1 MSLDLN
7 GQDGAGKENLPAGE
21 ISEKN
26 ENRGNAAEKFSSS
39 EKPKETEEGTADEA
53 KGYVFDFGDSAN
65 APLPLRRGRDTARK
79 TGATPGETDTE
90 TARRAGTH
98 FGVKTPRKAA
108 EKTKAFRPISMR
120 REGECSPRKNGRPKR
135 KRASEK

>member
-65 APLPLRRGRDTARK
+65 GTPPVADTARK

-120 REGECSPRKNGRPKR
+120 REGECSPRKNGHPKR

>member
-26 ENRGNAAEKFSSS
+26 ENRGNAAEK
-39 EKPKETEEGTADEA
+39 PKETEEGTADEA

-65 APLPLRRGRDTARK
+65 GTPPVAAGPGYGAQNGGYAWGNGYGNRAAGGDSCRR
-79 TGATPGETDTE
+79 
-90 TARRAGTH
+90 
-98 FGVKTPRKAA
+98 VNAA
-108 EKTKAFRPISMR
+108 QSGGKDKSV
-120 REGECSPRKNGRPKR
+120 SPDLY
-135 KRASEK
+135 